1 MAHVAPTSPAPT
13 LATPIL
19 HRGRRER
26 EKSDERGG
34 GVGAFAVGKMKSEC
48 RNANAIAIVKV
59 KLNALRQCLADCAA
73 VQRLLAEVFFCS
85 AVSFFISSFFWYFF
99 LISGFV
105 FFAYFVKYFSMLSN
119 WSGSSCN

>member
-19 HRGRRER
+19 HRARVGGER
-26 EKSDERGG
+26 EEKTGGEGGLRGE
-34 GVGAFAVGKMKSEC
+34 FAVGKMKSEC

-73 VQRLLAEVFFCS
+73 VRSLS
-85 AVSFFISSFFWYFF
+85 ATF
-99 LISGFV
+99 G
-105 FFAYFVKYFSMLSN
+105 
-119 WSGSSCN
+119 

>member
-34 GVGAFAVGKMKSEC
+34 GAGEFAVGKMKSEC

-85 AVSFFISSFFWYFF
+85 AVSYFISSFF
-99 LISGFV
+99 LV
-105 FFAYFVKYFSMLSN
+105 FFSYFWFRLFCIFCKVLQHVK
-119 WSGSSCN
+119 

>member
-1 MAHVAPTSPAPT
+1 M
-13 LATPIL
+13 
-19 HRGRRER
+19 
-26 EKSDERGG
+26 
-34 GVGAFAVGKMKSEC
+34 GKMKSEC

-73 VQRLLAEVFFCS
+73 VQRLLAEVIFF
-85 AVSFFISSFFWYFF
+85 AVQFRTSFRLFFWYFF
-99 LISGFV
+99 LISGFF

>member
-19 HRGRRER
+19 HRASIEGGEGER
-26 EKSDERGG
+26 EKTDERGG
-34 GVGAFAVGKMKSEC
+34 AGEFAVGKMKSEC

-73 VQRLLAEVFFCS
+73 VRSLATF
-85 AVSFFISSFFWYFF
+85 
-99 LISGFV
+99 G
-105 FFAYFVKYFSMLSN
+105 
-119 WSGSSCN
+119 